1 MDDSKEHDLK
11 LGDDYDIELERTLG
25 SVQLIQGM
33 LLDKSLKQE
42 ALLAPKT
49 YNPRKKLPAAK
60 AYIEETKSPGIFSI
74 KSPGMKSA
82 KSLPKTAK
90 QAPQPEGTTVTSPLV
105 APSVAKETGLD
116 SSRDQ
121 GASSIRATI
130 ESNKEQIRQLLK
142 ESAKVCKQHDAEQKY
157 LRLNIL
163 QPKDLKRFR
172 LYKFVS
178 KTFQIDVGN
187 MCLPLK
193 MNLQEIEGEY
203 VVYLSFKQRWPNEA
217 NGYD

>member
-1 MDDSKEHDLK
+1 MAS
-11 LGDDYDIELERTLG
+11 
-25 SVQLIQGM
+25 
-33 LLDKSLKQE
+33 SLAASSE
-42 ALLAPKT
+42 AQKT
-49 YNPRKKLPAAK
+49 GPDGN
-60 AYIEETKSPGIFSI
+60 
-74 KSPGMKSA
+74 
-82 KSLPKTAK
+82 
-90 QAPQPEGTTVTSPLV
+90 
-105 APSVAKETGLD
+105 
-116 SSRDQ
+116 RDQ

-130 ESNKEQIRQLLK
+130 ENNKEQIRQLLK
-142 ESAKVCKQHDAEQKY
+142 ESAKVCKQHDAEQKF
-157 LRLNIL
+157 LRMNIL